1 MKRLL
6 PSCSLLALG
15 LAVLSAPTFAQDTQL
30 KEVTVSNQR
39 AGEKPK
45 LRDEVVATE
54 SFSARD
60 IEKTGATMLTEA
72 LDKKP
77 GIAMQVECSICN
89 VRNVV
94 LNNLPGRYT
103 TLMIDGIPI
112 FSSVSTAYGLDSV
125 NLGGLERIDISRGAG
140 VSLIA
145 PEALSGAVNIVTRRP
160 TENEFKFVQ
169 QVGQYGA
176 INTDVFGA
184 RAFTGG
190 ALTANYAH
198 GRHKT
203 IDADGNRVSEYTGFG
218 RNLGGLGFFADDI
231 GGFKIKGRFDVIDEK
246 RGGGAMGRNYSG
258 IKADGTG
265 NPFNWSRG
273 PGGSPSSAGWVAVD
287 GWDANDSGV
296 IGDHV
301 DDVLAGGIRAYN
313 DGLAGMSEIIFTDRT
328 QFVMSGTKKLGEGT
342 LRLALGYAKHKQDS
356 FYEKSIY
363 KADQD
368 QYYLEAS
375 TNQPIGDTLVTA
387 GFSYRYEDLKS
398 KGTSVTFGANDG
410 IDNYEYKTPGL
421 FFQAYRALLDNRL
434 ELNGSVRFDKH
445 NVFGMITSPRV
456 NALWHHDAQLNSRVS
471 LGKGYRAPTS
481 FFEQDHGILDTGS
494 IVREIDKPETSNN
507 LSYTL
512 SYAADRL
519 AWNGGFHYNKVKN
532 MAMLDVDNTLPG
544 QTLFTS
550 AENPVVV
557 KGLDFTL
564 TYKLTPNLEGTVAA
578 EKTNYRFDPGTLAF
592 ARPEERIYLMLDYE
606 KGPFDLMARATWTGR
621 QDLKR
626 FYDYAGE
633 QRYNFDGTPKMD
645 KSPSF
650 WTVDLRGEYKI
661 NKQWSS
667 FAGIDNVFDFK
678 QANKENFLWV
688 NGAGDYDVTQ
698 FWGPSRGRFVYAGV
712 KFAL

>member
-15 LAVLSAPTFAQDTQL
+15 LAVASAPTFAQDTQL
-30 KEVTVSNQR
+30 KEVTVTNQR

-54 SFSARD
+54 SLTARD

-77 GIAMQVECSICN
+77 GVAMQVECSICN

-125 NLGGLERIDISRGAG
+125 NLGGIERIDIARGAG

-160 TENEFKFVQ
+160 TQDEFKFVQ
-169 QVGQYGA
+169 QVGQYGTA
-176 INTDVFGA
+176 NTNVFGA
-184 RAFTGG
+184 KAFTGG
-190 ALTANYAH
+190 ALTANYTH
-198 GRHKT
+198 DRHKT
-203 IDADGNRVSEYTGFG
+203 IDADGNGVSEFTGFK
-218 RNLGGLGFFADDI
+218 RHMGGLGFFADDI
-231 GGFKIKGRFDVIDEK
+231 GGFKVKGRIDIIDEK
-246 RGGGAMGRNYSG
+246 RMGGAMGYNYSG
-258 IKADGTG
+258 TKADGTG

-273 PGGSPSSAGWVAVD
+273 PHGSPDPRGWVTVD
-287 GWDANDSGV
+287 GNPGLGIA
-296 IGDHV
+296 
-301 DDVLAGGIRAYN
+301 AGGIVPYD
-313 DGLAGMSEIIFTDRT
+313 DGLAGMSEVIFTDRT
-328 QFVMSGTKKLGEGT
+328 QLVMSGTKKLGVGT

-375 TNQPIGDTLVTA
+375 TQQPLGETLVTA

-398 KGTSVTFGANDG
+398 KGTSVSFGPNDG

-421 FFQAYRALLDNRL
+421 FFQAYRALVDNRL

-456 NALWHHDAQLNSRVS
+456 NALWHHDAQLNSRFS

-519 AWNGGFHYNKVKN
+519 SWAGGFHYNKVKN
-532 MAMLDVDNTLPG
+532 MAMLDVDGTLPG

-557 KGLDFTL
+557 KGLDATL
-564 TYKLTPNLEGTVAA
+564 TYKLTPNLEGTIAG
-578 EKTNYRFDPGTLAF
+578 EKTSYRFDPGTLAF
-592 ARPEERIYLMLDYE
+592 ARPEERVYLMLDYE

-661 NKQWSS
+661 NKQWSG

-678 QANKENFLWV
+678 QADKESLMWV
-688 NGAGDYDVTQ
+688 NGAGEYDVTH
-698 FWGPSRGRFVYAGV
+698 FWGPNRGRYIYAGV